1 MKGYEESL
9 SIGEV
14 RYKFYRM
21 PWGQDGDPKSMRGV
35 LVNICKL
42 MGTSTVGGMN
52 ITSEQDMTAFAFTLM
67 SQLGSYEM
75 TQVLEAF
82 GENTIII
89 DDKGKNRTLTLDFQ
103 NLWWSSYPQHLAKW
117 IAESLR
123 VNYAD
128 FFDGLKSVGTELR
141 PKQD

>member
-1 MKGYEESL
+1 MKGYEESV
-9 SIGEV
+9 SIGNV
-14 RYKFYRM
+14 RYKFFRM
-21 PWGQDGDPKSMRGV
+21 PWGQDADPKSMRGV

-42 MGTSTVGGMN
+42 MGTSVVNGMSL
-52 ITSEQDMTAFAFTLM
+52 TSEADMNVFAFKLM
-67 SQLGSYEM
+67 SQLGSLEM
-75 TQVLEAF
+75 TQILEAL
-82 GENTIII
+82 GENTVII
-89 DDKGKNRTLTLDFQ
+89 DDKGKERTLTLDFQ
-103 NLWWSSYPQHLAKW
+103 NLWWSSYPQHLVKW